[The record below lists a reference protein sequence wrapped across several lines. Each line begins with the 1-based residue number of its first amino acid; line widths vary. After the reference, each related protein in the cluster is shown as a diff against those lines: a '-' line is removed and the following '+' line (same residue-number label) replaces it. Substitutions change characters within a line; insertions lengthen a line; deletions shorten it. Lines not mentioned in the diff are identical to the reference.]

1 MYMCSIVY
9 SAEGV
14 EMLHL
19 KLKHLLNLKMFTLIG
34 QMPLDLLMAV
44 LRKSLNLTMLEIDSD
59 DSIQGD
65 TVVHLIQGHSS
76 SFYMIL

>member
-1 MYMCSIVY
+1 MYICSIVY

-65 TVVHLIQGHSS
+65 TVVHLIQGQSS